1 MYYEDMDNLDER
13 SELNGNLVDTRA
25 FIFNTT
31 TGKYSFFFLLL
42 LSIQLLIR

>member
-1 MYYEDMDNLDER
+1 MYYEVMDNLDER

-31 TGKYSFFFLLL
+31 TGSTRR
-42 LSIQLLIR
+42 IRMRVEEG